1 MKIIFEQQDLPR
13 QRLSPTRT
21 ETLSDGDDGEAVV
34 VGRAMVLIGTVST
47 ETTGN
52 MHVVTGVGQED
63 KFSFYYGSNGFLKQK
78 TRCVVGLKHKTFKF
92 NNPHKLEL

>member
-13 QRLSPTRT
+13 QRLSPSRT
-21 ETLSDGDDGEAVV
+21 ETLSDGDDGEGAV
-34 VGRAMVLIGTVST
+34 VGRAMVLIGTFST
-47 ETTGN
+47 EMTGN

>member
-1 MKIIFEQQDLPR
+1 MVM
-13 QRLSPTRT
+13 T
-21 ETLSDGDDGEAVV
+21 ERGLLLVEPWSSSGP
-34 VGRAMVLIGTVST
+34 SQ
-47 ETTGN
+47 ETTGD

>member
-1 MKIIFEQQDLPR
+1 MKILFEQQDLSR
-13 QRLSPTRT
+13 QRLSPSRT
-21 ETLSDGDDGEAVV
+21 ETLSDGDDGEAVA
-34 VGRAMVLIGTVST
+34 VGRAMVLIWTFST

-78 TRCVVGLKHKTFKF
+78 TRCVVGLKHKTFEF
-92 NNPHKLEL
+92 NNPHKLE

>member
-13 QRLSPTRT
+13 QRLSPSRT
-21 ETLSDGDDGEAVV
+21 ETLSDGDDGEGAV
-34 VGRAMVLIGTVST
+34 VGRAMVLIGTFST
-47 ETTGN
+47 VTTGD
-52 MHVVTGVGQED
+52 MHMVTGVGQED